1 MERRQPTIRCW
12 VCDGIVNIK
21 SQTSVVGNRGN
32 LIIAR
37 HGSCSVGSY
46 KWMNSEM
53 AKGSVFYKSIKEQ
66 EVIA

>member
-12 VCDGIVNIK
+12 VCDGTVNIK
-21 SQTSVVGNRGN
+21 SQNSVVGNRGQ

-46 KWMNSEM
+46 KWMKSEVGKKS
-53 AKGSVFYKSIKEQ
+53 AFYKSIKEQ
-66 EVIA
+66 EVIE